1 VSAELAGPLHRVR
14 FADGS
19 ELAADIPRDT
29 LDPRWRA
36 CLAHHLACDCREAE
50 FSEYRMEVRGEIEH
64 IRKAFNDV
72 LGGHLTYPHELGD
85 VTCECTGCRIAR
97 RTHHRYFESLE
108 LRRTRPREEWIV
120 MTDHAPE
127 TTTAPAKPEP
137 TPAVDETAAMRRAYD
152 ALRGLDQAAQYRVM
166 RWLNDRLA
174 DDRRASADPYDQE
187 PPF

>member
-1 VSAELAGPLHRVR
+1 MSAELAGPLHRVR

-36 CLAHHLACDCREAE
+36 CPAHHLACDCREAE
-50 FSEYRMEVRGEIEH
+50 FSEYRMEVLGEIEH

-72 LGGHLTYPHELGD
+72 LGGHLTFAAELGD
-85 VTCECTGCRIAR
+85 VTCECTGCRVAR

-108 LRRTRPREEWIV
+108 LRRARPREEWIV
-120 MTDHAPE
+120 MTEQAPE
-127 TTTAPAKPEP
+127 TAPAKPERA
-137 TPAVDETAAMRRAYD
+137 TAVSETAAMGVAYD
-152 ALRGLDQAAQYRVM
+152 ALAGLDQMSQHRVL
-166 RWLNDRLA
+166 RWLSDRLA
-174 DDRRASADPYDQE
+174 DDRRATVDPYDQE